1 MVSLG
6 AYCKADDIP
15 VMIFLANLISL
26 FHSGYWNLPYSS
38 YIYNTIT
45 KHKDASISSWQFRW
59 AYRASFKV
67 HQWLFMGMEI
77 LFANLDGRNAFLK
90 NSNFDPY
97 SRDKNINKM
106 VILGST
112 EMRIPF
118 PYSAFTYQSSIFQ
131 YLYAS
136 LMDINLM
143 KNKRKLPLLRT
154 LTLACLRWHFDL

>member
-1 MVSLG
+1 
-6 AYCKADDIP
+6 
-15 VMIFLANLISL
+15 
-26 FHSGYWNLPYSS
+26 
-38 YIYNTIT
+38 
-45 KHKDASISSWQFRW
+45 
-59 AYRASFKV
+59 
-67 HQWLFMGMEI
+67 MGMEI

-118 PYSAFTYQSSIFQ
+118 PYTAFTYQSSIFQ

-154 LTLACLRWHFDL
+154 LTLACLR